1 MVARPSVVLI
11 VAASAALA
19 VAGCGSSSKKSGTS
33 GTGASAS
40 ATTSTTTTT
49 AGTGS
54 TSTNPPIV
62 GAMVPVAYP
71 TAGVRFSAPEGW
83 RTQPGEPPLVAT
95 VQNGQVTIAVWR
107 YPRDG
112 EQLPVTHAALQSAKV
127 ALVGAIK
134 RRDPSFQL
142 TKAKLLHV
150 GPERAVQVLGLGN
163 VSGSRRNIRS
173 THIYAQGSEYVVD
186 EYAPPTLFPRVD
198 SQVFMPLIASVKISP
213 PK

>member
-1 MVARPSVVLI
+1 VVARRPAFVIL
-11 VAASAALA
+11 AASAALA
-19 VAGCGSSSKKSGTS
+19 VAGCGGSAKKGATAT
-33 GTGASAS
+33 TGASAS
-40 ATTSTTTTT
+40 ATTTT
-49 AGTGS
+49 ATATGG
-54 TSTNPPIV
+54 TSTNPPVV
-62 GAMVPVAYP
+62 GAMVPVVYP
-71 TAGVRFSAPEGW
+71 TAGVRFSAPAGW

-95 VQNGQVTIAVWR
+95 VQSGQVTIAVWR

-112 EQLPVTHAALQSAKV
+112 EQLPVTHEALESAKV

-134 RRDPSFQL
+134 RRDASFQL
-142 TKAKLLHV
+142 TQAKLLHV

-173 THIYAQGSEYVVD
+173 THIYAQGAEYVFD

-213 PK
+213 PRK